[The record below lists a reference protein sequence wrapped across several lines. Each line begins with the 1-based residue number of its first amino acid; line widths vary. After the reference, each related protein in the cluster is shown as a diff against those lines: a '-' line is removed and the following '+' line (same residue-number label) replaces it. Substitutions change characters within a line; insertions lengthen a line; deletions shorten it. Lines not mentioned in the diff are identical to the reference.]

1 MAGTWKFTDAALA
14 DKIARV
20 IEIERTF
27 FSDRGPPQV
36 VVVAWQLGT
45 GGTTA
50 APPTRTLANGDSPK
64 ITSERVIAMIEG
76 LTSTAFAARVRA
88 TAVDKLVKL
97 DVGTPIRHVEY
108 LPHGAA
114 FTVPEFSVG
123 DESACAQIVGEPIRN

>member
-1 MAGTWKFTDAALA
+1 VAA
-14 DKIARV
+14 RHG
-20 IEIERTF
+20 RHY
-27 FSDRGPPQV
+27 
-36 VVVAWQLGT
+36 
-45 GGTTA
+45 GGSA
-50 APPTRTLANGDSPK
+50 YTRTLANGDSPK